1 MFRLSSDFW
10 NKFARKTLRAVFSL
24 ALVIM
29 STASAFAYTTEAFDV
44 DVVVAENNSYEV
56 SETVKVNFDKQQHGI
71 YVYIPESGIE
81 GIDLPDFK
89 IPNQRDPEIDNV
101 WVKDWNYEVYSENG
115 NKVFQIGDA
124 DETVTGRQTFEFGY
138 RMTIID
144 DRDTTKDFM
153 YLDLLPTGWETAIKS
168 TTIHV
173 TMPKVVDSSKIQ
185 VYADTYGSNDM
196 VSNVSWDCDET
207 GQNITIT
214 GKNLAKGQG
223 ITIFAELPEGYWQDQ
238 LNYDSVL
245 TLIPIICIVL
255 AAVLLAL
262 WMIFGRDKGIIPT
275 VEFYP
280 PAGLTPAE
288 VGLIADGTLDKG
300 DLVSLIIYFADKGYL
315 TIEQTGKKKFA
326 FRKANDIDSSEK
338 KFAKILYDG
347 IFENRDY
354 VEMDDLGESF
364 GEAYMA
370 SYAALSTMY
379 RKSKNRQTTLSS
391 TVCRIIALVISV
403 AMPAVI
409 GTFAGLYNGDF
420 YSLIVGGAFGTPVI
434 LVMLAMILSTKDK
447 EYVFSKA
454 KKIRRFIIF
463 GVINL
468 AMVLVCAFMIY
479 LDTTSIACAAIFAVC
494 MAACELSACMMGK
507 RTDYSVELMGKIL
520 GLRNFIETAE
530 ADRIN
535 ALVEQDPSYYY
546 NILPYAYVL
555 GVTDKWA
562 KNFEK
567 INIQP
572 PSWYYGNTADGMF
585 MDAWF
590 YSSMMRN
597 CSTAV
602 AKNIQIS
609 TDSIDSGGGGF
620 SSGGGG
626 FSGGGFGGGGGGAW

>member
-1 MFRLSSDFW
+1 
-10 NKFARKTLRAVFSL
+10 
-24 ALVIM
+24 M

-153 YLDLLPTGWETAIKS
+153 YLDLLPTGWETAIKN

-262 WMIFGRDKGIIPT
+262 WMIFGRDKGIVPT

-288 VGLIADGTLDKG
+288 VGLIADGKLDKG

-354 VEMDDLGESF
+354 VRMDDLGESF
-364 GEAYMA
+364 GE
-370 SYAALSTMY
+370 LHGI
-379 RKSKNRQTTLSS
+379 L
-391 TVCRIIALVISV
+391 C
-403 AMPAVI
+403 
-409 GTFAGLYNGDF
+409 GTFDNVPQVEEPSDDAFFDRMPHHCTGDF
-420 YSLIVGGAFGTPVI
+420 RGNAGGYRYFCGT
-434 LVMLAMILSTKDK
+434 L
-447 EYVFSKA
+447 
-454 KKIRRFIIF
+454 
-463 GVINL
+463 
-468 AMVLVCAFMIY
+468 
-479 LDTTSIACAAIFAVC
+479 
-494 MAACELSACMMGK
+494 
-507 RTDYSVELMGKIL
+507 
-520 GLRNFIETAE
+520 
-530 ADRIN
+530 
-535 ALVEQDPSYYY
+535 
-546 NILPYAYVL
+546 
-555 GVTDKWA
+555 
-562 KNFEK
+562 
-567 INIQP
+567 
-572 PSWYYGNTADGMF
+572 
-585 MDAWF
+585 
-590 YSSMMRN
+590 
-597 CSTAV
+597 
-602 AKNIQIS
+602 
-609 TDSIDSGGGGF
+609 
-620 SSGGGG
+620 
-626 FSGGGFGGGGGGAW
+626 